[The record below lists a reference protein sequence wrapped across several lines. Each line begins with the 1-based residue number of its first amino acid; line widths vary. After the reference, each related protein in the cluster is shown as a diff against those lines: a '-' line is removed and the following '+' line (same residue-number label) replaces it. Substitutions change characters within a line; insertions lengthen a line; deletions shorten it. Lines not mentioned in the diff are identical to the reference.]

1 VYEKVLIA
9 TDFSKYAEKIID
21 CVGEIP
27 GIKEVILL
35 HVLAKDPL
43 ARVWSPGDEI
53 KKAKTDMEAYAFR
66 YRKILQEADLSVKVR
81 AEIAEETPEYAVIER
96 VAKEEKVS
104 LIIMGARGRS
114 IWQGLLLGSV
124 SSGVLRYGEKDLLI
138 MRYKT
143 LDEVDKGEMG
153 KFCSRMFGKVLV
165 PTDFS
170 SAGNAAIEKIRD
182 AKLTNNVLL
191 LSVVAKGEN
200 QSQVDVALKNAQ
212 EKLEDMKADL
222 AMSGIF
228 AKTIG
233 VSAASGGAKTYGSGG
248 MVKVETT
255 PLATVGGVVDRILS
269 VAEIENVSLI
279 AMSSHG
285 KDWLDEAVIGS
296 VASDVARM
304 GPRPVLIVR
313 SKR

>member
-1 VYEKVLIA
+1 MYEKILIA

-27 GIKEVILL
+27 GVKEVVIL

-53 KKAKTDMEAYAFR
+53 KQAVNKMEAA
-66 YRKILQEADLSVKVR
+66 KKVLQDVNLSVKVR
-81 AEIAEETPEYAVIER
+81 AEIAEETAEHAVIER
-96 VAKEEKVS
+96 VAREENVS
-104 LIIMGARGRS
+104 LVVMGARGRS

-124 SSGVLRYGEKDLLI
+124 SSGVLRYGDRDLLI

-143 LDEVDKGEMG
+143 LGGVDREEMG
-153 KFCSRMFGKVLV
+153 KFCSSMFDKVLA

-170 SAGNAAIEKIRD
+170 PAGNAAIERIKE
-182 AKLTNNVLL
+182 AKLAKDVLL
-191 LSVVAKGEN
+191 LNVVVKGED
-200 QSQVDVALKNAQ
+200 QPQVDAAIKNAQ
-212 EKLEDMKADL
+212 EKLEVMKADL
-222 AMSGIF
+222 AKAGIN
-228 AKTIG
+228 AEAIA
-233 VSAASGGAKTYGSGG
+233 VSATAGEPRTYGSGG

-255 PLATVGGVVDRILS
+255 PLVAVGGVVDRVLS
-269 VAEIENVSLI
+269 VAENVNASLI
-279 AMSSHG
+279 AMGSHG
-285 KDWLDEAVIGS
+285 KGWLDEATIGS

-313 SKR
+313 SRK

>member
-1 VYEKVLIA
+1 MYEKILIA

-27 GIKEVILL
+27 GVKEVVIL

-53 KKAKTDMEAYAFR
+53 KQAVNKMEAA
-66 YRKILQEADLSVKVR
+66 KKVLQDANLSVKVR
-81 AEIAEETPEYAVIER
+81 AEIAEETAEHAVIER
-96 VAKEEKVS
+96 VAREENVS
-104 LIIMGARGRS
+104 LVVMGARGRS

-124 SSGVLRYGEKDLLI
+124 SSGVLRYGDRDLLI

-143 LDEVDKGEMG
+143 LGGVDREEMG
-153 KFCSRMFGKVLV
+153 KFCSSMFDKVLA

-170 SAGNAAIEKIRD
+170 PAGNAAIERIKE
-182 AKLTNNVLL
+182 AKLAKDVLL
-191 LSVVAKGEN
+191 LNVVVKGED
-200 QSQVDVALKNAQ
+200 QPQVDAAIKNAQ
-212 EKLEDMKADL
+212 EKLEVMKADL
-222 AMSGIF
+222 AKAGIN
-228 AKTIG
+228 AEAIA
-233 VSAASGGAKTYGSGG
+233 VSATAGEPRTYGSGG

-255 PLATVGGVVDRILS
+255 PLVAVGGVVDRVLS
-269 VAEIENVSLI
+269 VAENVNASLI
-279 AMSSHG
+279 AMGSHG
-285 KDWLDEAVIGS
+285 KGWLDEATIGS

-313 SKR
+313 SRK